1 MRKIIFLLCA
11 FPLFLSAQSDFKNS
25 LKVNAS
31 GLVTGIISVN
41 YERALT
47 PNLSFANSF
56 IYRPQKSIPFG
67 EEFDKLAKKHGI
79 GITGVDFEY
88 IFVDLAQIGVKSLSP
103 ELKYYFGDKRN
114 RFFISVFGQFENFEA
129 LVPASLEAR
138 YDGTVYTLDKVPI
151 NFDIKAIS
159 GGLMVGKQFKLGE
172 RFVLDFILVGPHFGG
187 AKSVYAKVETS
198 ILSRLDE
205 SDRAYLEDK
214 IVDRFKLS
222 DSYFDVTVGEER
234 AEINA
239 IKTVPYLG
247 IRGFVFNLGVFF

>member
-1 MRKIIFLLCA
+1 MRKIIFFLFA
-11 FPLFLSAQSDFKNS
+11 FPLFISAQSDYKNS

-41 YERALT
+41 YERALSS
-47 PNLSFANSF
+47 NLSFSNSF

-67 EEFDKLAKKHGI
+67 EQFDKLAKKHGV

-88 IFVDLAQIGVKSLSP
+88 IFVNLAQIGVKSYSP
-103 ELKYYFGDKRN
+103 ELKYYFGNKRN
-114 RFFISVFGQFENFEA
+114 RFFVSVFGQYEDFDA

-151 NFDIKAIS
+151 SFDIKTIS
-159 GGLMVGKQFKLGE
+159 GGLMLGKQFKLGD

-187 AKSVYAKVETS
+187 TQNLYAKVETS

-205 SDRAYLEDK
+205 SDRTYLENK
-214 IVDRFKLS
+214 IIDRFKLS
-222 DSYFDVTVGEER
+222 ETYFDVTVGEER
-234 AEINA
+234 AEITA
-239 IKTVPYLG
+239 IKSVPYLG
-247 IRGFVFNLGVFF
+247 VRGFVFNLGVFF